1 MKKIWLTAYSPL
13 RFSSL
18 FVRSCGH
25 CHVDSTHREKKRVI
39 SYINFY
45 WCVEG
50 SGYFKKDDRY
60 CRILPGDVWY
70 MPVGAFHDFYPGE
83 EGFHYYWLALD
94 GEAVIA
100 VEQMLQLAPGKKF
113 CGAPPDE
120 LFQQILA
127 GLRHLTPE
135 RRIEMLGIAFQ
146 ILFRIAASPA
156 VSENKH
162 EKAPAVEAR
171 DLIER
176 EFADP
181 SFNVNRLAE
190 LLIRHRVTLCR
201 EFKKKYRISPSEY
214 LKGCRLRKAVEL
226 LSEGKHS
233 VKETA
238 ALCGFSSQ
246 EYFATV
252 FQKEFGRSPGNFR
265 DWDFAL
271 PEKL

>member
-1 MKKIWLTAYSPL
+1 M
-13 RFSSL
+13 
-18 FVRSCGH
+18 
-25 CHVDSTHREKKRVI
+25 I

-45 WCVEG
+45 WCIEG
-50 SGYFKKDDRY
+50 SGYFRKDDRY

-70 MPVGAFHDFYPGE
+70 MPVGAPHDFYPGE

-94 GEAVIA
+94 GESVIA

-146 ILFRIAASPA
+146 ILFRIAASP
-156 VSENKH
+156 VLSESKH

-190 LLIRHRVTLCR
+190 LLLRFCFCYRYHTLCQPGGLQGQQDQAEAGKR
-201 EFKKKYRISPSEY
+201 QF
-214 LKGCRLRKAVEL
+214 
-226 LSEGKHS
+226 LSAFFHRS
-233 VKETA
+233 
-238 ALCGFSSQ
+238 
-246 EYFATV
+246 
-252 FQKEFGRSPGNFR
+252 FQLQRRGYQRQ
-265 DWDFAL
+265 D
-271 PEKL
+271 